1 MGVAPVGSQKYFTF
15 NGETSKK
22 YNTHI
27 TGQGVFNAPV
37 RAVEMVNIPNRNGAF
52 ALDQGYFENVEL
64 TYKASIAA
72 DTATEFSQAVSDLR
86 NWLCSKK
93 GYCRLED
100 EYNPN
105 EYRMAVYKSGLEVEP
120 FLITSG
126 TFDIVFDCKPQRFL
140 TSGETAVSVANN
152 GTITNPTLFDA
163 KPQLQVKGYGTI
175 GIGGSEIVVENVP
188 VGLINVGNGIVRT
201 GSGNITYSQTLHLS
215 DVLTGDYIYS
225 NGKIVDYKLTITNVA
240 GPYTAFSI
248 TNVSN
253 CSATVTYTNYNAVIS
268 VTMKDCTYQ
277 KGTSLTE
284 EATVDFSFTHN
295 GTTTTG
301 ILTIRTVYSGSST
314 LNHYVGCTSYSYIG
328 RSFSMNVPD
337 AYADST
343 KTATGNPLYIDLD
356 IGEAWNEDSG
366 TPLSLNNAVQLPSEL
381 PVLPSGATTITYDNT
396 ITSFKV
402 LPRWWKV

>member
-15 NGETSKK
+15 DGETSKK

-37 RAVEMVNIPNRNGAF
+37 RAVEMVSIPNRNGAF

-72 DTATEFSQAVSDLR
+72 DTPTEFSQAVSDLR

-175 GIGGSEIVVENVP
+175 EF
-188 VGLINVGNGIVRT
+188 NGYSVT
-201 GSGNITYSQTLHLS
+201 LANESMGNIIIAENSSSISCQQNTMKVMQTLPTGYYNSGDTLTLIGSKIQFVVNASAGGQFLDTYTATNSQTGYTTTMKPYDPEQGPDSLRSIRGVTSVPDITFTAGTYKLVTNTTTANCTLRMAS
-215 DVLTGDYIYS
+215 DVAVTVTVAQTIEYS
-225 NGKIVDYKLTITNVA
+225 PSKNAISVRADITITTTS
-240 GPYTAFSI
+240 PY
-248 TNVSN
+248 
-253 CSATVTYTNYNAVIS
+253 
-268 VTMKDCTYQ
+268 
-277 KGTSLTE
+277 
-284 EATVDFSFTHN
+284 
-295 GTTTTG
+295 
-301 ILTIRTVYSGSST
+301 VYSGGSGYT
-314 LNHYVGCTSYSYIG
+314 LGTL
-328 RSFSMNVPD
+328 
-337 AYADST
+337 YAD
-343 KTATGNPLYIDLD
+343 
-356 IGEAWNEDSG
+356 
-366 TPLSLNNAVQLPSEL
+366 
-381 PVLPSGATTITYDNT
+381 
-396 ITSFKV
+396 
-402 LPRWWKV
+402 